1 MKRNYYLCG
10 VLLLMTV
17 LVGWGNKGHR
27 AVALIAEKHL
37 QGDVKTVLQ
46 SYLDGET
53 IEEVSTWADDHHN
66 AYTAQWH
73 YINLPM
79 GLSYTAFDK
88 AVRAQK
94 HTVFTA
100 LLQARATI
108 QTPGASKAK
117 KADALRYLIHLVAD
131 AHQPMHVS
139 RKEDRG
145 GNDIFVKFD
154 GDKTNMHSLWDG
166 KLIDREGLSIPE
178 MVAAYDNASPQQIK
192 QWQQDSV
199 VQWLWESYQISGQLY
214 RELKPGTNVSDA
226 AYQQYINITRKRIL
240 QAGIRLAGELNTM
253 LKGQKAVPVKVKPVT
268 PAPSQPSGTVTR
280 VALKDIAGV
289 VGKQVM
295 VSGKVYSSKDIG
307 RMLLLNMGAAHPN
320 QLLTVA
326 LQGKAKA
333 NLTGNLNGK
342 TITVTG
348 KVILFKGKPEM
359 IIEDPELLQL
369 QK

>member
-10 VLLLMTV
+10 VLLLVTV
-17 LVGWGNKGHR
+17 LAGWGNKGHR

-37 QGDVKTVLQ
+37 QSDVKTVIQ

-53 IEEVSTWADDHHN
+53 MEEVSTWADDHHN
-66 AYTAQWH
+66 TYTAQWH
-73 YINLPM
+73 YINLPV
-79 GLSYTAFDK
+79 GLSYAAFDK

-94 HTVFTA
+94 HTVYTA
-100 LLQARATI
+100 LLKARATI
-108 QTPGASKAK
+108 QMPGASKEK
-117 KADALRYLIHLVAD
+117 KKDALRYLIHLVAD

-145 GNDIFVKFD
+145 GNDITLKFG

-178 MVAAYDNASPQQIK
+178 MVAAYDNASPQQVK

-199 VQWLWESYQISGQLY
+199 MQWLWESYQISGQLY
-214 RELKPGTNVSDA
+214 RELKPGTNVADA

-240 QAGIRLAGELNTM
+240 LAGIRLAGELNSV

-268 PAPSQPSGTVTR
+268 PVRPQQPGVATR
-280 VALKDIAGV
+280 IALKDVANA
-289 VGKQVM
+289 VGKQVV
-295 VSGKVYSSKDIG
+295 VSGKVFSAKDIG
-307 RMLLLNMGAAHPN
+307 RMLLLNIGAAHPN

-326 LQGKAKA
+326 LQGKAKTSF
-333 NLTGNLNGK
+333 TGNLNGK

-348 KVILFKGKPEM
+348 KVILFKGKPE
-359 IIEDPELLQL
+359 IIVDDPAQL
-369 QK
+369 Q